1 MALTQFQEQICH
13 LLANNRKAEG
23 DAYVAGGVV
32 LNTILEASRVSRDI
46 DLFHDTD
53 EALKRSWTADRQLL
67 EKEEYQVEI
76 IHERP
81 AYVEALVSKLT
92 DKVVIQWTRDSA
104 FRFFPLI
111 EDDLFGLV
119 LHPLDLAT
127 NKCLA
132 LAGRLEPRDW
142 IDMITCHRK
151 LQPLGYL
158 VWAACGKD
166 VGFSPE
172 RILAETKR
180 STRFSREELMT
191 LDFIEPIPQFQELAS
206 VWKTAVAEAECICET
221 LPEDMLGTCVLD
233 TQGNLMCA
241 SPDKLLQLLTSGEVL
256 FHQGHIGGVLPT
268 IRES

>member
-1 MALTQFQEQICH
+1 MALTKFQEQICR
-13 LLANNRKAEG
+13 LLANNRKVEG
-23 DAYVAGGVV
+23 DAYVAGGVA
-32 LNTILEASRVSRDI
+32 LNTILEASRISRDI

-53 EALKRSWTADRQLL
+53 EALIRSWTADRQLL

-76 IHERP
+76 IRERP
-81 AYVEALVSKLT
+81 AYVEALVVKQA
-92 DKVVIQWTRDSA
+92 DAVIIQWARDSA
-104 FRFFPLI
+104 FRFFPLV

-142 IDMITCHRK
+142 IDMITCHQQ

-166 VGFSPE
+166 IGFNPE
-172 RILAETKR
+172 LILAETKR
-180 STRFSREELMT
+180 STRFSREELIS
-191 LDFIEPIPQFQELAS
+191 LDFKEAVPQYQELVS
-206 VWKTAVAEAECICET
+206 TWKTAVAEAERICET

-233 TQGNLMCA
+233 KQGNLICA
-241 SPDKLLQLLTSGEVL
+241 PPDKLSLLLMSGEVL

-268 IRES
+268 IHEC